1 MKRLADHWR
10 ALTRGHRPLPGSLCD
25 EVCDGHPLATAAGRW
40 EPGDDKATELGLQL
54 AEAIRERNEEA
65 AINDQLRQENSR
77 LRGRVDGLELTVRA
91 YASQTTSDTASQDHG
106 DDLLVPWPAPA
117 T

>member
-1 MKRLADHWR
+1 MRRLADYWHG
-10 ALTRGHRPLPGSLCD
+10 LTRGSQPLPGSLCD
-25 EVCDGHPLATAAGRW
+25 EQPLATAAGRW

-54 AEAIRERNEEA
+54 AEAIRERDEEA
-65 AINDQLRQENSR
+65 RVNDVLRLENAR
-77 LRGRVDGLELTVRA
+77 LRGRVVGLELTLRA
-91 YASQTTSDTASQDHG
+91 YASQAANQTTSQDHG